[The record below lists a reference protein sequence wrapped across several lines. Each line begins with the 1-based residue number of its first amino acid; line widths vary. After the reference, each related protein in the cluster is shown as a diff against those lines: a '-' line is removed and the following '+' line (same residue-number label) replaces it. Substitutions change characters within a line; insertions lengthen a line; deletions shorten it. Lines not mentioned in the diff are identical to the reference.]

1 MDIRASGQLVLLGR
15 LMEVLKMIKVL
26 IKIVCA
32 VIIVGLI
39 ASVGLAAFAFIYDLD
54 VIAYHCSLTT
64 AHLLLMTLL
73 ITQMVDLDT
82 IDEQMKNKNPN
93 GGNK

>member
-1 MDIRASGQLVLLGR
+1 
-15 LMEVLKMIKVL
+15 MIKLL

-32 VIIVGLI
+32 VIIVALI
-39 ASVGLAAFAFIYDLD
+39 ACVGLAVFAFIYDLD
-54 VIAYHCSLTT
+54 IIAYNCALTST
-64 AHLLLMTLL
+64 HLLLMTIL

-82 IDEQMKNKNPN
+82 IENKNKKPD

>member
-1 MDIRASGQLVLLGR
+1 
-15 LMEVLKMIKVL
+15 MIKLL

-54 VIAYHCSLTT
+54 VIAYNCSLTT

-82 IDEQMKNKNPN
+82 MEEKIKKEKPD
-93 GGNK
+93 GGNR

>member
-1 MDIRASGQLVLLGR
+1 
-15 LMEVLKMIKVL
+15 MIKLL

-39 ASVGLAAFAFIYDLD
+39 ACVGLAAFAFIYDLD
-54 VIAYHCSLTT
+54 IIAYNCSLTT
-64 AHLLLMTLL
+64 AHLLLMTIL

-82 IDEQMKNKNPN
+82 IEDKNKNKKPD